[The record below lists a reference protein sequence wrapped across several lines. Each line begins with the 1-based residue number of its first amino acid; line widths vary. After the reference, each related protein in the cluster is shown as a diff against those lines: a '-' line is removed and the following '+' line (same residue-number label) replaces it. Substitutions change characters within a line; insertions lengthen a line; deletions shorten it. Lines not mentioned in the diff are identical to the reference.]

1 MGHRLRRKLDQLHP
15 TYTPESPTD
24 STSKLQS
31 FKVGDWV
38 YAHNYAGVA
47 LWVPAKVV
55 NITGPHSYRV
65 ELEDG
70 WMWRRHID
78 QLWSQIGTSVHC
90 HSETIQNKNNIP
102 FEQNICATIVSDTYP
117 YNQEVHLSGEPG
129 IQRRV
134 TDETAPEE
142 TAAPRAT
149 IQKHPLDDQGAATG
163 PTNLTTTETP
173 TELHRSERVT
183 WCPTYLHDYIS

>member
-1 MGHRLRRKLDQLHP
+1 MKRSPSILMGHRLRRKLDQLHP

-70 WMWRRHID
+70 
-78 QLWSQIGTSVHC
+78 
-90 HSETIQNKNNIP
+90 
-102 FEQNICATIVSDTYP
+102 
-117 YNQEVHLSGEPG
+117 
-129 IQRRV
+129 
-134 TDETAPEE
+134 
-142 TAAPRAT
+142 
-149 IQKHPLDDQGAATG
+149 
-163 PTNLTTTETP
+163 
-173 TELHRSERVT
+173 
-183 WCPTYLHDYIS
+183 